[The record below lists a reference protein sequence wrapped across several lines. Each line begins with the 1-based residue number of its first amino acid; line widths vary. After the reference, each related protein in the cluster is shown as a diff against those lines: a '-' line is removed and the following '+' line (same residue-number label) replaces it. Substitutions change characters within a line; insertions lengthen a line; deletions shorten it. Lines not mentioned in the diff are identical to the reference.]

1 MNLFTCKI
9 DSKGRIQLPRS
20 FMIANDIDP
29 GATLIFKPYIEG
41 SLNNLSDNKIMIEVD
56 RREQQIN
63 RYIQDNS

>member
-29 GATLIFKPYIEG
+29 GATLIFKPYI
-41 SLNNLSDNKIMIEVD
+41 NNKDLSDDKIMIEVD
-56 RREQQIN
+56 RKEQRIN
-63 RYIQDNS
+63 KIMSEYS

>member
-29 GATLIFKPYIEG
+29 GATLIFKPYI
-41 SLNNLSDNKIMIEVD
+41 NNKDLSDNKIMIEVD

>member
-20 FMIANDIDP
+20 FMMANDIDP
-29 GATLIFKPYIEG
+29 GATLIFKPYI
-41 SLNNLSDNKIMIEVD
+41 NNKDLSDNKIMIEVD

>member
-20 FMIANDIDP
+20 FMMANDIDP
-29 GATLIFKPYIEG
+29 GASLIFKTYI
-41 SLNNLSDNKIMIEVD
+41 NNKDLSDNKIVIEID

-63 RYIQDNS
+63 KIMSEYS

>member
-29 GATLIFKPYIEG
+29 GATLIFKPYI
-41 SLNNLSDNKIMIEVD
+41 NNKDLSDDKIMIEVD
-56 RREQQIN
+56 RREQRIN
-63 RYIQDNS
+63 KIMSEYS

>member
-20 FMIANDIDP
+20 FMMANDIDP
-29 GATLIFKPYIEG
+29 GASLIFKPYI
-41 SLNNLSDNKIMIEVD
+41 NNKDLSDNKIVIEID

-63 RYIQDNS
+63 KIMSEYS